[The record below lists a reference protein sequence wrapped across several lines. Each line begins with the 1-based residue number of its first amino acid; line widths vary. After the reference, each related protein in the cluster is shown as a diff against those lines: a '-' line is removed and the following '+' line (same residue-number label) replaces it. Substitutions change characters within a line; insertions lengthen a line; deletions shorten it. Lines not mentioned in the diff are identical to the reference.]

1 MKTAMRLE
9 HGLVTEVQCDALVVN
24 LFKGVTEPGG
34 ATGAVDQ
41 ALDGAIS
48 EAIARGEFTGKLYE
62 TLVLPT
68 FGRLPAR
75 RVIVVGLGPREGF
88 NAHRARNVAA
98 AAARRA
104 RQGAARAVATIV
116 HGAGIGGMEPAA
128 AAQALAEGTFLG
140 LYRFDKYRQGKGLPE
155 QPEEVVVI
163 EADAGRLPLF
173 KEGLARGQIT
183 AAATNLARDLTNEP
197 PSRLTPTRLA
207 EKARELA
214 ASAGLEIEVMN
225 GRRLEELG
233 IHAVL
238 AVGRGSDEPPVMM
251 VLRYRGRGGD
261 GFDVG
266 LVGKGVT
273 FDSGGLSLKPAG
285 GMESMKYDMAGAAAV
300 LGAMKII
307 AAWKPSLDVVAVI
320 PAVENLPSGHAL
332 KPGDIIDTFDGK
344 TIEIMN
350 TDAEG
355 RLILADAIAYARH
368 LGARRIVD
376 VATLTGAARIAL
388 GPAAAA
394 LVSNDDQLADQVLQ
408 AAERSGEL
416 LWRLPSWDE
425 YRELYKSQVADLKN
439 TAGRDGGTI
448 TGALIVGEFA
458 GDTPWAHLDI
468 APTAWLDKGKPYGD
482 AGATGVMVRTLAQL
496 VMDLAAAG

>member
-1 MKTAMRLE
+1 MNTTMRLE
-9 HGLVTEVQCDALVVN
+9 HGLVTQVECDALVVN
-24 LFKGVTEPGG
+24 LFQGVTEPGG

-41 ALDGAIS
+41 AMDGAIR
-48 EAIARGEFTGKLYE
+48 EAIAGGEFTGKLYE

-98 AAARRA
+98 AAVRRA
-104 RQGAARAVATIV
+104 RQGGASIMATIV
-116 HGAGIGGMEPAA
+116 HGAGIGGLEPTM

-140 LYRFDKYRQGKGLPE
+140 LYRFDKYRQNKGVPE
-155 QPEEVVVI
+155 QPAEVVVI
-163 EADAGRLPLF
+163 EADADRLSLF
-173 KEGLARGQIT
+173 APGLERGQIT
-183 AAATNLARDLTNEP
+183 ASATNMARDLVNEP

-207 EKARELA
+207 ERAQERA
-214 ASAGLEIEVMN
+214 AAAGLEIEVLD
-225 GRRLEELG
+225 RLRLEELG
-233 IHAVL
+233 MHAVL
-238 AVGRGSDEPPVMM
+238 AVGRGSVEPPVMM
-251 VLRYRGRGGD
+251 VLQYQGRGGD
-261 GFDVG
+261 GFDVA

-285 GMESMKYDMAGAAAV
+285 GMEAMKYDMAGGAAV
-300 LGAMKII
+300 LGAMEII
-307 AAWKPSLDVVAVI
+307 AALKPAIDVVAVI
-320 PAVENLPSGHAL
+320 PAVENLPSGQAL
-332 KPGDIIDTFDGK
+332 KPGDIIDTFSGK
-344 TIEIMN
+344 TIEILN

-355 RLILADAIAYARH
+355 RLILADAVAYARH

-376 VATLTGAARIAL
+376 AATLTGAARIAL

-394 LVSNDDQLADQVLQ
+394 LVSTDDQLADQVLQ
-408 AAERSGEL
+408 AAEHSGEL
-416 LWRLPSWDE
+416 LWRLPAWDE
-425 YRELYKSQVADLKN
+425 YRELYKSRIADLKN

-458 GDTPWAHLDI
+458 EDTPWAHLDI
-468 APTAWLDKGKPYGD
+468 AATAWLDKGKPYGD